1 MRLLATVKKFSAA
14 FYVFVHVFALEIS
27 LWSKQCS
34 TNFR

>member
-1 MRLLATVKKFSAA
+1 MRLLATVKKFSAV